1 MKRIGRIN
9 PVESHDSSPCP
20 GCAHDSPVV
29 HVAEDDWNRIVQ
41 ERTELLDALR
51 GCVSTQDLQ
60 RCYCIE
66 AFTCDCCTAL
76 AEAERLID
84 KVPPNPEVPA
94 SPPSSEPAPAAASPR
109 TVAPGHPGGG
119 TEYTKFVAAAVRVA
133 GRCEMLDNEVRR
145 LRQTNIELIVAL
157 QDTTS
162 ILETHMPPSDA
173 KWDSNYL
180 DKAYAAIARAERE
193 NIS

>member
-1 MKRIGRIN
+1 
-9 PVESHDSSPCP
+9 
-20 GCAHDSPVV
+20 
-29 HVAEDDWNRIVQ
+29 
-41 ERTELLDALR
+41 
-51 GCVSTQDLQ
+51 
-60 RCYCIE
+60 
-66 AFTCDCCTAL
+66 
-76 AEAERLID
+76 
-84 KVPPNPEVPA
+84 
-94 SPPSSEPAPAAASPR
+94 
-109 TVAPGHPGGG
+109 
-119 TEYTKFVAAAVRVA
+119 
-133 GRCEMLDNEVRR
+133 MLDNEVRR